1 MMHPAVL
8 IYWPRVCHCAPLA
21 GEEAHIIEK
30 QTTARFFRKPTHV
43 TDLQDDTA
51 IIQPAPFQIVREV
64 ILPEAQYRRFRANLL
79 ANTPF
84 ITTRTDLTGY
94 DENTGFRCLLVTSRK
109 RRDGILVD
117 SEGYGY
123 ARYAAYVR
131 DKRALDLQGVV
142 RDNLDLKER
151 ER

>member
-1 MMHPAVL
+1 M
-8 IYWPRVCHCAPLA
+8 
-21 GEEAHIIEK
+21 EK
-30 QTTARFFRKPTHV
+30 LTAACFFRKPACV

-51 IIQPAPFQIVREV
+51 AVKPAPFQIVREV
-64 ILPEAQYRRFRANLL
+64 ILPEAQYRRFQGSLL

-84 ITTRTDLTGY
+84 ITARTDLTGY
-94 DENTGFRCLLVTSRK
+94 SETTGFRCLLVTSRK
-109 RRDGILVD
+109 RRDGVLVD

-131 DKRALDLQGVV
+131 DKRSLDLQGVV
-142 RDNLDLKER
+142 RDNLDLKVR

>member
-1 MMHPAVL
+1 ML
-8 IYWPRVCHCAPLA
+8 

-43 TDLQDDTA
+43 TDLQDDTVF
-51 IIQPAPFQIVREV
+51 IKPAPFQIVREV
-64 ILPEAQYRRFRANLL
+64 ILPEAQYRRFQTNLL
-79 ANTPF
+79 ANAPF
-84 ITTRTDLTGY
+84 ITARTALTGY
-94 DENTGFRCLLVTSRK
+94 DESTGFRCLLVTSRK
-109 RRDGILVD
+109 RQDGILVD

-131 DKRALDLQGVV
+131 DRKSLDLQGVV